1 MNVNFDILEILQS
14 CIRRIRIDIQKSEN
28 IVVIKE
34 QDQKKIFMINN
45 VSTKSKAKQ
54 NKSDINI
61 SNHPR
66 MVTFKF

>member
-14 CIRRIRIDIQKSEN
+14 CIRIRIDIQKSEN

-34 QDQKKIFMINN
+34 QDQKKIFIINN
-45 VSTKSKAKQ
+45 VSTKNKAKQ

-61 SNHPR
+61 SNHLR